1 MHKLAELCVRRP
13 VFATMLVLSLTVVG
27 AFAFFGLG
35 VDLLPNIDIPTVS
48 VSVVNPGSAPEQ
60 VETEI
65 TKKLEGALNT
75 ISGIDELR
83 STSVEGRSQVTVT
96 FLLEKDGDVAAQ
108 EVRDKVNLVIPTLP
122 ETALAPVIT
131 KFDPDAAPVL
141 QLVVSSSRPLQEL
154 TQLADKLI
162 KQPLESVSGVGQIQI
177 VGGAQRQI
185 QIRLDPDKM
194 LAHGVTVTEVA
205 AALRQQNLEL
215 PGGRMNQG
223 AQEVTVRVMGKIA
236 DAQAFNAI
244 PVANRGSYVVRISD
258 IGEAVD
264 APEELRSASFL
275 NGRAAVTLVVS
286 KQSGQ
291 NTVAVAQTVKERFA
305 QIASALPP
313 DIKASVLNDQS
324 VFIEAAVRSLEEHLI
339 AGSLLAALVI
349 FFFLAN
355 IRTTII
361 AALAIPISIIATFA
375 LMRAMDYSLNQITML
390 ALTLMV
396 GVVIDDAI
404 IVLENIYRFIEEK
417 GMTPFDAAIEG
428 TREIGLAVMATTLS
442 LMAVFVPVGFMGGI
456 VGRFM
461 SSFGLTA
468 AFAVFIS
475 LIISFTLTPML
486 SSRWIKI
493 QPVKKGGH
501 TSSKD
506 SAVFRPIDRA
516 YMAMLRWSMAHRGV
530 IVTVSVLVIAS
541 IVPLFAAVGKNF
553 TPSDDRSEFQ
563 VSVKTVEG
571 TGLAATLTVLERAA
585 ADIRRYPEVSDTLV
599 TVGGAGGGGGFGGG
613 GAAGGVNTGSIYVK
627 LVPKAARTASQ
638 DDVIVRA
645 RTLLRQYPG
654 NLRTSVGAAG
664 GGGGGGIQYS
674 ISGPDLGKLG
684 QYSAALLGTMK
695 SLPDLADADTSL
707 VIGKPEFRVEI
718 DRQRAADLG
727 VRVQDV
733 AQALNT
739 MIGGQNVSTFD
750 VGEDQYDVTLRAS
763 EPFRANLDGLRRLT
777 VFSTR
782 RGAVT
787 LGEIVRVLP
796 ATGPSSIQRL
806 NRQRQVTLSAN
817 LVPGASQGAVLSQ
830 LQLAANDLRLPAE
843 YSAGAAGGSREL
855 GRAAGYFV
863 IAISLSFIFMYIV
876 LAAQFESFIH
886 PITILL
892 TLPLAVPFGILSLLV
907 TGQSVNIFSGLGL
920 LLLFGIVK
928 KNAILQI
935 DHTNGL
941 RASGLSR
948 DVAILQANR
957 DRLRPILMTTVALV
971 AGMLPL
977 VISSDVGAAT
987 NRSIG
992 VLVVG
997 GQSLCLLLT
1006 LLTVPVFYSL
1016 FDDLQAVRLWSRF
1029 GIRWKPA
1036 GESAIPIADSDAR
1049 T

>member
-13 VFATMLVLSLTVVG
+13 VFATMLVLSFTVVG
-27 AFAFFGLG
+27 VYAFFGLG

-48 VSVVNPGSAPEQ
+48 VTVSNPGSSPEQ
-60 VETEI
+60 IETEI

-96 FLLEKDGDVAAQ
+96 FDLSKDGDVAAQ
-108 EVRDKVNLVIPTLP
+108 DVRDRVNLVIPTLP
-122 ETALAPVIT
+122 LEALAPVIQ
-131 KFDPDAAPVL
+131 KFDPDASPVL
-141 QLVVSSSRPLQEL
+141 QLVVSSPRPLSEL
-154 TQLADKLI
+154 TRLADRRI
-162 KQPLESVSGVGQIQI
+162 KQPLESVAGVGQIQI
-177 VGGAQRQI
+177 VGGAARQI
-185 QIRLDPDKM
+185 QIRLDPDEM
-194 LAHGVTVTEVA
+194 LAHSITVTDVT
-205 AALRQQNLEL
+205 AALRLQNLEL
-215 PGGRMNQG
+215 PGGRMSRG
-223 AQEVTVRVMGKIA
+223 AQEFTVRTMGKIT
-236 DAQAFNAI
+236 DARDFNTI
-244 PVANRGSYVVRISD
+244 PVATRGAYVVRISD

-264 APEELRSASFL
+264 TQEELRTASFL
-275 NGRAAVTLVVS
+275 NGRPALTLVVS

-291 NTVAVAQTVKERFA
+291 NTVAVAQAVKDRFA
-305 QIASALPP
+305 EIAAALPP
-313 DIKASVLNDQS
+313 DVKAAVLNDQS
-324 VFIEAAVRSLEEHLI
+324 LFIEAAVRALEEHLVL
-339 AGSLLAALVI
+339 GSILAALVI
-349 FFFLAN
+349 FVFLAN

-361 AALAIPISIIATFA
+361 AALAIPISIVATFA
-375 LMRAMDYSLNQITML
+375 LMKAMGYTLNQITML

-417 GMTPFDAAIEG
+417 GMPPFEAAIEG

-468 AFAVFIS
+468 AFAVGVS

-486 SSRWIKI
+486 SSRWITAR
-493 QPVKKGGH
+493 PAGEGARA
-501 TSSKD
+501 TSKE
-506 SAVFRPIDRA
+506 SAFFRPIDRS
-516 YMAMLRWSMAHRGV
+516 YMAMLRWSMAHRV
-530 IVTVSVLVIAS
+530 IIVVVSVLVIAS
-541 IVPLFAAVGKNF
+541 IVPLFARVGKNF
-553 TPSDDRSEFQ
+553 TPADDRSEFN
-563 VSVKTVEG
+563 VSVKTPEG

-585 ADIRRYPEVSDTLV
+585 ADLRRYPEVADTLV
-599 TVGGAGGGGGFGGG
+599 TVGAGGGGGFGGG
-613 GAAGGVNTGSIYVK
+613 GGAGSVNAGSIYVK
-627 LVPKAARTASQ
+627 LVARDARTASQ
-638 DDVIVRA
+638 DDMMVRT
-645 RTLLRQYPG
+645 RELLTHYPG
-654 NLRTSVGAAG
+654 DLRTSVGAG
-664 GGGGGGIQYS
+664 GGPGGGGIQYS
-674 ISGPDLGKLG
+674 IAGPDLAKLG
-684 QYSAALLGTMK
+684 EYSSALLATMK
-695 SLPDLADADTSL
+695 ASPDLADADTSL

-727 VRVQDV
+727 VRVQDI

-739 MIGGQNVSTFD
+739 MVGGQNVSTFD
-750 VGEDQYDVTLRAS
+750 VGEDQYVVLIRAS
-763 EPFRANLDGLRRLT
+763 QSFRSSPEGLKRLT

-787 LGEIVRVLP
+787 LGEVVRVFP
-796 ATGPSSIQRL
+796 STGPSSIQRL

-817 LVPGASQGAVLSQ
+817 LVPGASQAAALEQ
-830 LQLAANDLRLPAE
+830 LQTAADALHITGA
-843 YSAGAAGGSREL
+843 YTAGAAGGSREL
-855 GRAAGYFV
+855 GRAAMYFL

-876 LAAQFESFIH
+876 LAAQFESFVH
-886 PITILL
+886 PVTILL

-941 RASGLSR
+941 RAGGLSR
-948 DVAILQANR
+948 HAAIMQANR

-977 VISSDVGAAT
+977 MISSDVGAAT

-992 VLVVG
+992 VLVIG

-1016 FDDLQAVRLWSRF
+1016 FDDLQAMRLCSRVTGRF
-1029 GIRWKPA
+1029 RPA
-1036 GESAIPIADSDAR
+1036 AVSNAEPPQAPA
-1049 T
+1049 